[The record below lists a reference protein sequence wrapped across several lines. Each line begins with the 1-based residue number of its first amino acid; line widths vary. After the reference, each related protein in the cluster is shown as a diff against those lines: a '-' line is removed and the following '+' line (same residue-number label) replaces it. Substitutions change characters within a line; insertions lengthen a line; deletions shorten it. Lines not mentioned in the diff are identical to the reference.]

1 MSSISQRLTS
11 GSVAIVQTAVVSSA
25 AITCPVA
32 GAPDIGYHAIPMDLD
47 TLRGRLRARPTT
59 PRSEWDSREPGDT
72 NPAPSVDSPR
82 PAAVLMPL
90 YFDLDE
96 WHLLLTQRT
105 ETVSTHKGQV
115 AFPGGRADPEDRDAV
130 ATALREAEEE
140 IGLQSANVDVLG
152 YLDDLITVT
161 RYRVTPVVA
170 RIDWPVPL
178 RLSEFELSSV
188 FGVPVR
194 WLADPAHRVVEY
206 RDPPVP
212 GPRLE
217 VIHWPFQGYDI
228 WGASARMISNLLDVW
243 LSP

>member
-1 MSSISQRLTS
+1 
-11 GSVAIVQTAVVSSA
+11 
-25 AITCPVA
+25 
-32 GAPDIGYHAIPMDLD
+32 MDLD
-47 TLRGRLRARPTT
+47 TLRARLRSRPTGS
-59 PRSEWDSREPGDT
+59 RSEWESRAPGDLS
-72 NPAPSVDSPR
+72 PAPIVESPR
-82 PAAVLMPL
+82 PAAVLVPL
-90 YFDLDE
+90 YYDDDE

-105 ETVSTHKGQV
+105 DLVSTHKGQV
-115 AFPGGRADPEDRDAV
+115 AFPGGRADPEDPNAT

-140 IGLQSANVDVLG
+140 IGLRAENVEVLG
-152 YLDDLITVT
+152 FLDDLLTVT

-178 RLSEFELSSV
+178 RLSIHELSAV

-194 WLADPAHRVVEY
+194 WLAEPGHRVVEH

-228 WGASARMISNLLDVW
+228 WGASARMIANLLEVW
-243 LSP
+243 TAT